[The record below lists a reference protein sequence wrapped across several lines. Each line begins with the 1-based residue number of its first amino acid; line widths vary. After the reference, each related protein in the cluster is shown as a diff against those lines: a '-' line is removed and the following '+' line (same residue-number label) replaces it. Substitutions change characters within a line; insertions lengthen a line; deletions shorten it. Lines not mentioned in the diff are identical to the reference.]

1 MLKTIYLII
10 KECFQ
15 NIKKHAEAFSI
26 HLIVQEQIGMYYI
39 YVEDDGKGFD
49 VKKSENNN
57 SHFGLSMM
65 KERVSLLGGNIS
77 IISSD
82 NAGTKIKILIPIPR

>member
-1 MLKTIYLII
+1 
-10 KECFQ
+10 
-15 NIKKHAEAFSI
+15 
-26 HLIVQEQIGMYYI
+26 LIVQEQIGMYYI